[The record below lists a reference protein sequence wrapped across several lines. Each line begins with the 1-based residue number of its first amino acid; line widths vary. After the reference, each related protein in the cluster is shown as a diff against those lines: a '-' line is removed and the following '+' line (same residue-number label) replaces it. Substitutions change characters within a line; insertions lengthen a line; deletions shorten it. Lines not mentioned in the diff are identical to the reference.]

1 MISGHG
7 GRTARPNLGA
17 VQSIRAAEKSLHPAR
32 RTVGRTLTDLR
43 LTKAPSYSVLARNGS
58 PDFEALPYYK
68 PSLMV

>member
-32 RTVGRTLTDLR
+32 RTVGRSMTDLR
-43 LTKAPSYSVLARNGS
+43 LTEAPSQQMLARNEWPNFDS
-58 PDFEALPYYK
+58 SPYYE
-68 PSLMV
+68 S